1 MPGEMPALLVLMRKV
16 STGRLQPADVW
27 RLWADNV
34 SAATTTGD
42 HLMAEDRPNEVLDA
56 LVNFLPKTR

>member
-1 MPGEMPALLVLMRKV
+1 MRKV